1 MAVLSN
7 KHGLQIMQT
16 LLALQINIYY
26 QHNNFAYAFINTRTM
41 DKDTELGMLS
51 VIITMIVLYLSIWLF
66 N

>member
-1 MAVLSN
+1 MKINGKITEIITSMAIL
-7 KHGLQIMQT
+7 MQ
-16 LLALQINIYY
+16 NIKYD
-26 QHNNFAYAFINTRTM
+26 IM